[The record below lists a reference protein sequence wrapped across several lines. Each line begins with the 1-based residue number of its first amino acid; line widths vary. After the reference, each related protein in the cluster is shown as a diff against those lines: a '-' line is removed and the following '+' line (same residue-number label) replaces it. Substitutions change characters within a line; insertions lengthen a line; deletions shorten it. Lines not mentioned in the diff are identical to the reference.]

1 MSNITWPRKHN
12 LEFYVEI
19 PTVKIN
25 TEFGSV

>member
-1 MSNITWPRKHN
+1 MINKTWLRKHN
-12 LEFYVEI
+12 LEFYIEI